1 MILSF
6 RYYIIGSGVGLL
18 ARKTMLVMKLVVE
31 SRMTNYRLDPM
42 VLTNDFYCLDQVFL
56 VQQIFF
62 TLKSALFR

>member
-1 MILSF
+1 
-6 RYYIIGSGVGLL
+6 
-18 ARKTMLVMKLVVE
+18 MLVMKLVVE